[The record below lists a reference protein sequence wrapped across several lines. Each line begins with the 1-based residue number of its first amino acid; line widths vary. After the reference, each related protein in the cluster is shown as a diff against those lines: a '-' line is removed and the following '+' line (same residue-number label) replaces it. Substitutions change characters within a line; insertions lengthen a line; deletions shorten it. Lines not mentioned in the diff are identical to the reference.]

1 MMPTDP
7 VTRESAF
14 GDWLAQKQSRA
25 RLRLGVSFRNLHV
38 HGFTSSI
45 QFQPTVVSYALA
57 FPRLAASLLSRKA
70 DTRVQILES
79 FDGLIRD
86 GEMLL
91 VLGRPGSGCTT
102 LLKTLAGDTH
112 GIFIGRESRINYEG
126 ETVESNIPRSEL
138 CPDPCHRNP
147 LCSDAPRLQ
156 GRESLP
162 RRA

>member
-1 MMPTDP
+1 MPTNL

-14 GDWLAQKQSRA
+14 GDWLARKQERG

-45 QFQPTVVSYALA
+45 RFQPTIVSYALA
-57 FPRLAASLLSRKA
+57 LPRFAASLLSRQA

-102 LLKTLAGDTH
+102 LLKSLSGDTH

-126 ETVESNIPRSEL
+126 EITEIPPPPPCSEL
-138 CPDPCHRNP
+138 CPDLCYRDP
-147 LCSDAPRLQ
+147 L
-156 GRESLP
+156 
-162 RRA
+162 